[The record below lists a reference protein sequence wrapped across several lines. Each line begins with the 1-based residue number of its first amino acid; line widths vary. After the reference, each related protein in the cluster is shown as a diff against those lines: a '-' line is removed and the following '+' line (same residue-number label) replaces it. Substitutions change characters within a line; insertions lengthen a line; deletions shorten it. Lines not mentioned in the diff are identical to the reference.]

1 MGLDESLNERN
12 GSESS
17 GSESDTSSSE
27 SSNAVGEDSD
37 DVPSR
42 LHKAKKNSD
51 STTVESTYRPRMGSI
66 TAFNQYYGSAPPP
79 LREPSPETAVRRLS
93 NRDGVGSAPVLSRSS
108 SKTLGLNSN
117 GTKKKKRPSRDFRDE
132 ADTSSAIDDESGTD
146 SEVIRTSQKDG
157 ALPTLSR
164 QSLSMPT
171 GTHIPGLDAIRQAD
185 GTASDSPQGPT
196 STRNFNNGTIHASL
210 PASPVPAFSP
220 SRASSPIP
228 LTLGGP
234 ADPRAYSAVTGL
246 RDINSFVIQGEA
258 GKGAY
263 GLVRRVREKG
273 ADGRPTGVSPNL
285 QSGHKSRR

>member
-27 SSNAVGEDSD
+27 SSNAVEDSD

-42 LHKAKKNSD
+42 LHKVKKNSE
-51 STTVESTYRPRMGSI
+51 STTVDSAYRPRMGSI

-79 LREPSPETAVRRLS
+79 FRETSPETPVRRLS
-93 NRDGVGSAPVLSRSS
+93 NRDGDGSAPVLSRSS

-117 GTKKKKRPSRDFRDE
+117 GTKKKKRAPRKSRDE
-132 ADTSSAIDDESGTD
+132 ADTSSAIDDESSTD
-146 SEVIRTSQKDG
+146 SEIIRTSQKDG

-171 GTHIPGLDAIRQAD
+171 GAHIPGLDAIRQAD
-185 GTASDSPQGPT
+185 ATASDSTQGLT
-196 STRNFNNGTIHASL
+196 STRNYTNATIHASL

-246 RDINSFVIQGEA
+246 RDINSFIVQGEA

-273 ADGRPTGVSPNL
+273 ADGRPTGVRPNFQL
-285 QSGHKSRR
+285 SHKSRR